1 MTCECARL
9 SSFRRVTY
17 ISSGDK
23 SAKIPE
29 IYARPGSTATII
41 PACNGEREVRE
52 ERVHIGRRG
61 VKTEKKEIG
70 SRIAKRIKGI
80 IKGEPIV

>member
-1 MTCECARL
+1 MTYERARL
-9 SSFRRVTY
+9 SSFRRATY

-41 PACNGEREVRE
+41 PACNGEREGRVRI
-52 ERVHIGRRG
+52 ERHG
-61 VKTEKKEIG
+61 VKTAKERE
-70 SRIAKRIKGI
+70 SGI
-80 IKGEPIV
+80 EY